1 MNEAPQPTLWPTV
14 TIVDAKDEVKV
25 AVLSTFATVR
35 YSLFSDDKKLQFKN
49 EYKIA
54 LAISTGVLVSKVVV
68 SRITAGSTV
77 VESEISTPTEAAA
90 FALQSTITNQ
100 PQAVFSPT
108 NGFNVTIFGD
118 PESVATILDR
128 SASVKGKKTNNENT
142 LLTGVAVAVL
152 GGCAVIAAGA
162 IYIYFAHND
171 RVFAYGPNG
180 VLAMSDLNYE
190 NGGAQSSPASGIV
203 STRTIGNRRNVRR
216 VAQKNRT

>member
-1 MNEAPQPTLWPTV
+1 MALTGTFIYFTLFQCFGLTHGALSLPPVPTICPTSIPAVAATATRSPGSRPPSMNEAPQPTLWPTV

-100 PQAVFSPT
+100 RQAVFSPT
-108 NGFNVTIFGD
+108 NGFNVT
-118 PESVATILDR
+118 V
-128 SASVKGKKTNNENT
+128 
-142 LLTGVAVAVL
+142 
-152 GGCAVIAAGA
+152 
-162 IYIYFAHND
+162 
-171 RVFAYGPNG
+171 
-180 VLAMSDLNYE
+180 
-190 NGGAQSSPASGIV
+190 
-203 STRTIGNRRNVRR
+203 
-216 VAQKNRT
+216 